1 VHDAEATDRSP
12 DRILAIGLLAYVAID
27 RKHLVL
33 ESFPLRRFQQIAHLG
48 VIEGRSA
55 AATCTP
61 DRTSQSVIARPTV
74 TITAMVVGS
83 GVALFA
89 SAGDV
94 LTSQPKIQ
102 QPGRFNWRQATVFAA
117 TVVNM
122 SRSGVSMGSS

>member
-12 DRILAIGLLAYVAID
+12 DCILAIGLLAYATID

-48 VIEGRSA
+48 LIEGRSA

-61 DRTSQSVIARPTV
+61 DRASPSVMARPKPPAALV

-83 GVALFA
+83 GVALCI
-89 SAGDV
+89 G
-94 LTSQPKIQ
+94 
-102 QPGRFNWRQATVFAA
+102 G
-117 TVVNM
+117 
-122 SRSGVSMGSS
+122 